1 VVGSGVSW
9 SAYTHTKL
17 AKKKNCLSLL
27 EKGGRGEPCG
37 CGPGNPSAAKGGWG
51 GGCFSH
57 GHWQVTPAASPGG
70 LLSTAVLLSSITTAA
85 QAKGTVGVEQCY
97 DVWHARVGVQ
107 ECEWGWESRPVLCYS
122 TMPRAVKMHRSVKMS
137 AV

>member
-51 GGCFSH
+51 GGVFQPWSLA
-57 GHWQVTPAASPGG
+57 GDTG
-70 LLSTAVLLSSITTAA
+70 SITWRTLVNCSFA
-85 QAKGTVGVEQCY
+85 
-97 DVWHARVGVQ
+97 
-107 ECEWGWESRPVLCYS
+107 
-122 TMPRAVKMHRSVKMS
+122 
-137 AV
+137 